1 MMKRLEISS
10 AYLSRSRVENLYSLQ
25 SETCGIIMVE
35 RGQNESSVSLFAER
49 NYFLLR
55 DISFCDKRYKL

>member
-25 SETCGIIMVE
+25 SETCGMIMVE
-35 RGQNESSVSLFAER
+35 RNQNKVLSQC
-49 NYFLLR
+49 LLR
-55 DISFCDKRYKL
+55 DIVH